1 MSIEEIKCD
10 LMVIGSGL
18 AGMAA
23 SLFAANR
30 DIDILQVGS
39 ASELVFSTGLIDL
52 LGVHPIE
59 SGHVWDDPWAGI
71 RQLILDIPM
80 HPYSRLRAA
89 SIRDALEEFIA
100 FMEKSGHAYVMH
112 PNRNARVITP
122 VGTVKTTYAVPE
134 TMIKGVDALR
144 NQTPT
149 LMVDFH
155 GLKGYS
161 ARQIVETL
169 GPGWPTLRAAKIAF
183 HGMSGELYGEHMAR
197 ALENGDV
204 RKRLARAIKDHL
216 VDAQA
221 VALPAVLGVNRTHE
235 VLSDLESALGLPLF
249 EIPTIA
255 PGVTGLRL
263 REALE
268 QHLPSMGVRSLY
280 SNKVTAVEM
289 TGDASFRLQVGS
301 DMRSSV
307 VSARAVILASGR
319 FLGKG
324 LHAEQR
330 GVRESIFDLPVHQ
343 PSHRDQWHQKDLLH
357 RSGHLI
363 NQAGLMI
370 DDHFRPVDEKG
381 QLIHPNLYTAGS
393 ILAHQDWIRQ
403 KCGSGLAISSAY
415 GAIDAYRKLSAC

>member
-1 MSIEEIKCD
+1 M
-10 LMVIGSGL
+10 
-18 AGMAA
+18 AGMTA

-30 DIDILQVGS
+30 DMDTIQVGR
-39 ASELVFSTGLIDL
+39 ASELVFSTGLLDL

-59 SGHVWDDPWAGI
+59 SGHVWDDPWTGI
-71 RQLILDIPM
+71 RQLILDMPM
-80 HPYSRLRAA
+80 HPYARLGTT

-100 FMEKSGHAYVMH
+100 FMAKAGHAYVMH

-134 TMIKGVDALR
+134 TMAKGVDALG

-161 ARQIVETL
+161 ARQIIETL
-169 GPGWPTLRAAKIAF
+169 GDRWPTLRAVKTAF
-183 HGMSGELYGEHMAR
+183 PGMSGELYGEQMAR
-197 ALENGDV
+197 SLETGDV
-204 RKRLARAIKDHL
+204 RRKLAGAIKDHL
-216 VDAQA
+216 VDVQA

-235 VLSDLESALGLPLF
+235 VVSDLESALGLPLF
-249 EIPTIA
+249 EIPTMV

-263 REALE
+263 RETFE
-268 QHLPSMGVRSLY
+268 QHLPRMGVRTLY
-280 SNKVTAVEM
+280 YNKVTGVEVA
-289 TGDASFRLQVGS
+289 GDGSFRLQVDS
-301 DMRSSV
+301 DVQSSV

-324 LHAEQR
+324 LHAER
-330 GVRESIFDLPVHQ
+330 KGVRESIFDLPVHQ
-343 PSHRDQWHQKDLLH
+343 PPHRDQWHEKDFFH

-363 NQAGLMI
+363 NRAGVMV

-381 QLIHPNLYTAGS
+381 RLINPNLYVAGS
-393 ILAHQDWIRQ
+393 ILAHQDWMRQ
-403 KCGSGLAISSAY
+403 KCGSGLAISTAY
-415 GAIDAYRKLSAC
+415 GAINAYQKLSA